1 MINCEW
7 GVEGVR
13 KYSPGSEITIIIDV
27 LSFSTCVDVALSR
40 NALVYPYKYKDES
53 AIEYAKDNNA
63 VLASFKRSKE
73 ELSLSPQSLMNIKE
87 GTKIILP
94 SPNGAELSLNTYSNI
109 TITACLRN
117 YKIVADYVNSIN
129 GNIAVIPA
137 GEKWQNG
144 SIRFAIE
151 DYLGVG
157 ALISVLNG
165 ELSAES
171 FAAKKYFEAFES
183 ELKDVI
189 INSYSGK
196 ELIEKGFSEDLEIA
210 LDMFS
215 GNSIPVLKEKCFVNS
230 VNITI

>member
-1 MINCEW
+1 MDIKKVR
-7 GVEGVR
+7 VELGQRSYDICIGHGILHGLAGHIKMLPAGR
-13 KYSPGSEITIIIDV
+13 KGAIITNPGLNKLYGES
-27 LSFSTCVDVALSR
+27 LSR
-40 NALVYPYKYKDES
+40 NLS
-53 AIEYAKDNNA
+53 AEGYRITTIE
-63 VLASFKRSKE
+63 
-73 ELSLSPQSLMNIKE
+73 
-87 GTKIILP
+87 
-94 SPNGAELSLNTYSNI
+94 
-109 TITACLRN
+109 
-117 YKIVADYVNSIN
+117 
-129 GNIAVIPA
+129 IPA
-137 GEKWQNG
+137 GERWQNG

-151 DYLGVG
+151 DYLGAG